1 MYTPEKF
8 NIEDREAILRFI
20 RQNPFG
26 LLLSVGGGVIHDT
39 HTPFIVAEDG
49 KQLLGHL
56 ARANPQW
63 ASWGEGSVAKV
74 VFSGPHAY
82 VSPRYYESEFAVPT
96 WNYTAVSVS
105 GQISV
110 HDDRDEKLDFLDQL
124 TAANESS
131 DSPWILPRSD
141 ERYLKLLAG
150 IVVFSV
156 SIDSLEASF
165 KLNQNKSAADQRKVI
180 ASLNQTGCPFDGE
193 VASMMV
199 KNLGEAETGVA
210 DQPAAGSGAEAE
222 KE

>member
-105 GQISV
+105 GQI
-110 HDDRDEKLDFLDQL
+110 RIGIL
-124 TAANESS
+124 SS
-131 DSPWILPRSD
+131 STTFFPSSAPSLGS
-141 ERYLKLLAG
+141 
-150 IVVFSV
+150 FSGWW
-156 SIDSLEASF
+156 AS
-165 KLNQNKSAADQRKVI
+165 QR
-180 ASLNQTGCPFDGE
+180 Q
-193 VASMMV
+193 
-199 KNLGEAETGVA
+199 
-210 DQPAAGSGAEAE
+210 
-222 KE
+222 